1 MTAIDRI
8 KELLPNITQSAWSL
22 GGGGTIGSVE
32 TVDDRSVVAQT
43 QQVGPD
49 DRNNGHAERRANA
62 EFIVLCRN
70 NIAALIEDLQLKN
83 DMLAALKHTI
93 VFTIGGVDYKGNPTS
108 DINYLQRLRIL
119 IEKEQELERLKEEL
133 KRR

>member
-1 MTAIDRI
+1 MTDIERI
-8 KELLPNITQSAWSL
+8 KELLPKITKGEWAGMAGIPTNVL
-22 GGGGTIGSVE
+22 ADTFGL
-32 TVDDRSVVAQT
+32 RVARCDFD
-43 QQVGPD
+43 GDMDHP
-49 DRNNGHAERRANA
+49 ECRANA
-62 EFIVLCRN
+62 EFIALCRN

-93 VFTIGGVDYKGNPTS
+93 VFTIGGVDYEGNPTS
-108 DINYLQRLRIL
+108 EINYLQRLRIL